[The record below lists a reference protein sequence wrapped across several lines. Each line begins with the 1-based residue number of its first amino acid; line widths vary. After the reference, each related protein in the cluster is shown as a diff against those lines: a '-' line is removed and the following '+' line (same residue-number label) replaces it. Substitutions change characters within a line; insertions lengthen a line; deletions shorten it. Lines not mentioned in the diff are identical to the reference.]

1 MDIGQPKRIIEI
13 TPAAIPVPGELVPDL
28 APDMTPEHE
37 PEREPQPAGPESADR
52 RSR

>member
-28 APDMTPEHE
+28 APDLIPERE
-37 PEREPQPAGPESADR
+37 PDREPQPARPESADR

>member
-13 TPAAIPVPGELVPDL
+13 KPAAIPVPGELEPDL
-28 APDMTPEHE
+28 APDMAPERE
-37 PEREPQPAGPESADR
+37 PDREPQPAGPESADR